1 MRLIPVH
8 TGNTFTAAAVGVSVT
23 AHPRAYG
30 EYTPSFVLTLTTAGS
45 SPCIRGIP
53 ISD

>member
-8 TGNTFTAAAVGVSVT
+8 TGNTFLRAREPDRSA

-30 EYTPSFVLTLTTAGS
+30 EYNAEPA
-45 SPCIRGIP
+45 C
-53 ISD
+53 

>member
-30 EYTPSFVLTLTTAGS
+30 EYG
-45 SPCIRGIP
+45 RGCRVM
-53 ISD
+53 